1 VESFDVAVIGGGAA
15 GTAAALAASAA
26 GARVVL
32 VSRGPGAT
40 ALAAGGW
47 HDAPP
52 DPFRAAL
59 AAAGLP
65 LIACDGLLPHPD
77 GAVRRS
83 AVAPASH
90 AAAALAPEAPAALVC
105 GIAGLAGFHAPALTA
120 LWSDAAG
127 LPRGSLTPVTL
138 ELDGTPAAG
147 WPTASLAALVAREPQ
162 RLAAPL
168 RHALERHPAARV
180 LLPAVLG
187 LLDHAET
194 RAALEHAVGVTV
206 AEALAVAPSVPGWR
220 LTHALGRALETA
232 AVRTLRGTI
241 SAHRLDENEIR
252 LAIGDN
258 GAVDGLAARAV
269 VLAAGKYLGGGITA
283 GEEFEEPALGCD
295 VAFQRFARTIDD
307 PAAALILTD
316 PERTEPQPVLAA
328 GVRVD
333 NRSRPLGAAGTV
345 FSSAIFVAGSA
356 RAGVATATLG
366 LGGAASDGWAAGE
379 SAAAH
384 AGH

>member
-1 VESFDVAVIGGGAA
+1 MMPFNPKVRAAADSSFQLGLEAWARGERKEALRLFRRALRGNPRHAA
-15 GTAAALAASAA
+15 AWNALALAALQRGRVKESEERFLRAVEA
-26 GARVVL
+26 G
-32 VSRGPGAT
+32 
-40 ALAAGGW
+40 
-47 HDAPP
+47 
-52 DPFRAAL
+52 
-59 AAAGLP
+59 
-65 LIACDGLLPHPD
+65 
-77 GAVRRS
+77 RR
-83 AVAPASH
+83 
-90 AAAALAPEAPAALVC
+90 E
-105 GIAGLAGFHAPALTA
+105 F
-120 LWSDAAG
+120 
-127 LPRGSLTPVTL
+127 
-138 ELDGTPAAG
+138 
-147 WPTASLAALVAREPQ
+147 
-162 RLAAPL
+162 
-168 RHALERHPAARV
+168 
-180 LLPAVLG
+180 
-187 LLDHAET
+187 
-194 RAALEHAVGVTV
+194 
-206 AEALAVAPSVPGWR
+206 
-220 LTHALGRALETA
+220 
-232 AVRTLRGTI
+232 
-241 SAHRLDENEIR
+241 EI
-252 LAIGDN
+252 

-316 PERTEPQPVLAA
+316 AERTEPQPVLAA

>member
-1 VESFDVAVIGGGAA
+1 
-15 GTAAALAASAA
+15 
-26 GARVVL
+26 
-32 VSRGPGAT
+32 
-40 ALAAGGW
+40 
-47 HDAPP
+47 
-52 DPFRAAL
+52 
-59 AAAGLP
+59 
-65 LIACDGLLPHPD
+65 
-77 GAVRRS
+77 
-83 AVAPASH
+83 
-90 AAAALAPEAPAALVC
+90 
-105 GIAGLAGFHAPALTA
+105 
-120 LWSDAAG
+120 
-127 LPRGSLTPVTL
+127 
-138 ELDGTPAAG
+138 
-147 WPTASLAALVAREPQ
+147 
-162 RLAAPL
+162 
-168 RHALERHPAARV
+168 V

-232 AVRTLRGTI
+232 GVRTLRGTI
-241 SAHRLDENEIR
+241 TAHRLDENEIH
-252 LAIGDN
+252 LAIGDK
-258 GAVDGLAARAV
+258 GAVDELAARAV